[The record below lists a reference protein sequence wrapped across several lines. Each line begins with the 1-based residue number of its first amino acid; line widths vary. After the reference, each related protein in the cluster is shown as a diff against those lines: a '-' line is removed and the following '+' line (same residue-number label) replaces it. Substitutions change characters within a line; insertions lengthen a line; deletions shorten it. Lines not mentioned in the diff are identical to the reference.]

1 MMCPGNSRSK
11 IYEELL
17 MLNDGTVNWDVPYD
31 DLCSE
36 KHVNVAYNQEDGV
49 FELDNATAAMVQFPL
64 RVTTGRTSIPWEYE
78 ISTDFYKWNNVIP
91 RYFGKP

>member
-17 MLNDGTVNWDVPYD
+17 MLNDGTVNWNVPYD

-49 FELDNATAAMVQFPL
+49 FELDSFDGTVSIESNNWTYFHPL
-64 RVTTGRTSIPWEYE
+64 GI
-78 ISTDFYKWNNVIP
+78 
-91 RYFGKP
+91 